1 MFGRHT
7 CLSRISDFVI
17 YIYVIS
23 LLTLRSIA
31 IEGESWQIRQ
41 NELDC
46 RDTAPLNHLA
56 FQMCT
61 FHFRLLS
68 SFFSAPSFLFL
79 GFYNWLPAKW
89 TVLIWPGV
97 KNETDLCENCAIW
110 ETIAVCDE
118 GERKWDVFT
127 RKKRLLHG
135 LFFFIQIR
143 RNKCVMFWRSLH
155 IWITA
160 NGSIYKISA
169 LVDIFHF
176 QFSTSI
182 PPRTLLAT
190 PIKTKIWILSI
201 PELPPFQPEV
211 NRGKQLVATWFTLV
225 APKTEN
231 LFSIYDEK
239 KKKC

>member
-23 LLTLRSIA
+23 LLTLSSIA

-61 FHFRLLS
+61 FHFRLL

-182 PPRTLLAT
+182 PPRTFGQHPLKQKSGYYLY
-190 PIKTKIWILSI
+190 LSYRHSS
-201 PELPPFQPEV
+201 Q
-211 NRGKQLVATWFTLV
+211 K
-225 APKTEN
+225 
-231 LFSIYDEK
+231 
-239 KKKC
+239 